1 MEGNY
6 REEHDKDN
14 IDQES
19 VEVSS
24 PEASRKDQKQR
35 VRKTQNESIGAYN
48 LSISKLS
55 FFPMLSTITY
65 HILLPAIYIIHLSPF
80 PLNPSHDY
88 LLDIS
93 LLM

>member
-35 VRKTQNESIGAYN
+35 VRKTQNESIGA
-48 LSISKLS
+48 
-55 FFPMLSTITY
+55 FPMLSTITY